1 MIVGELP
8 TPGCGYLSI
17 HDTGAKAHRTL
28 TTPIKAAP
36 AKATPAKATP
46 AKATRTRATRTRA
59 ALAKAAYGC

>member
-28 TTPIKAAP
+28 TTP
-36 AKATPAKATP
+36 TKATP